1 MLPPSDSFLHQSLK
15 LAEVTANMQNQ
26 ETLAQPPPPP
36 YSTTQQ
42 PYPAS
47 QGETP
52 HSDIDIDAEDDE
64 TTWDTPSPSPVTIN
78 IDASISVQGNSNT
91 IIMTSGSG
99 AAPSLKRT
107 ESGPVPVPIPNPG
120 PSPSSSLSPRSSSPE
135 QQQPGTPSATEV
147 LLAAQKHR
155 QAKLT
160 DMATAII
167 AALRGSRDSPLGREG
182 MGSVPIGINI
192 NTGVKIEGTKNVVC
206 AGSGAGR
213 VLSRKRDAQNTTTT
227 TTTTATTTTTN
238 DNRNGGG
245 LDENL
250 RKRRAQSVCPHRLL
264 YLTLLIW
271 ITNEF
276 KFRNLVIHPGP
287 SGTACRRARRNEQT
301 PPSSV

>member
-36 YSTTQQ
+36 YSATQQ
-42 PYPAS
+42 PYSAS
-47 QGETP
+47 QDETP
-52 HSDIDIDAEDDE
+52 HNDIDIDAEDDE
-64 TTWDTPSPSPVTIN
+64 TTWDTPSPNPVTIN

-91 IIMTSGSG
+91 IIMASGGG

-107 ESGPVPVPIPNPG
+107 ESGPVPVPVPVPI

-147 LLAAQKHR
+147 LQAAQKHR

-167 AALRGSRDSPLGREG
+167 AALRGSQDSPLGGEE
-182 MGSVPIGINI
+182 MGPVPIGINI
-192 NTGVKIEGTKNVVC
+192 NTGVKIEGSKNVIC
-206 AGSGAGR
+206 AGGGAGR
-213 VLSRKRDAQNTTTT
+213 VLSRKRDAQNTM
-227 TTTTATTTTTN
+227 TTTTN

-250 RKRRAQSVCPHRLL
+250 KRKRRAQSVCLHRLL

-276 KFRNLVIHPGP
+276 NFRNLVIHPGP
-287 SGTACRRARRNEQT
+287 SGTACRRAPRNEQT